1 MSLVPQV
8 NGHDNISGATDAT
21 IELVEYGDYE
31 CPHCGRAYP
40 IVKEIQ
46 HILGSDLVFVFRNF
60 PLSKIHPHA
69 FAAAVAAEAA
79 RLQGKYWEMHDIIF
93 EHQKNLDENSL
104 FLLAEQVG
112 LDLERFEED
121 MRHKAVI
128 EKVEKDFESGMR
140 SGVNGTPTFFINGN
154 KFEGDWSGG
163 ELLDYLRVLDRR
175 V

>member
-1 MSLVPQV
+1 MSLVPLV
-8 NGHDNISGATDAT
+8 SGHDNIYGDTDAT

-93 EHQKNLDENSL
+93 EHQKNLDENNL

-121 MRHKAVI
+121 MRHKALI

-140 SGVNGTPTFFINGN
+140 SGVAGTPTFFINGN
-154 KFEGDWSGG
+154 KFEGDWGNGG
-163 ELLDYLRVLDRR
+163 LLDQLKAVKVRG
-175 V
+175 